1 MGKHGGVLITIRNVL
16 IIMLLALIL
25 TVAPGGGNFVDA
37 LLTALTLTFVAA
49 IGLLLIRFWNDSS
62 FTRDTMTDNQRL
74 VFLGALGALALMIV
88 GLDEMLSSGLG
99 SIAWLAIVIGSGY
112 LIFSTWRTVNSP

>member
-1 MGKHGGVLITIRNVL
+1 MLIAIRNVL

-49 IGLLLIRFWNDSS
+49 LGLLLIRFWNDSS

-74 VFLGALGALALMIV
+74 VFYGAIGALALMVAGI
-88 GLDEMLSSGLG
+88 DEMLGSGLG
-99 SIAWLAIVIGSGY
+99 SIVWLAIVIGSGY
-112 LIFSTWRTVNSP
+112 LLFSTWRAVNSY